1 MDRRIFGLENEYGV
15 TCTFRGQRRLSPD
28 EVARYLFRRVVSWG
42 RSSNVFLRNG
52 ARLYLDV
59 GSHPEYATPECDS
72 VIELVTHDKAGERT
86 LEGLLV
92 DAERRLHEEAERLLK
107 AVPPGAVLVAL
118 DEAGRQLDSAGLAR
132 RIARWQQDHDTV
144 AFAIG
149 GPDGLARSVLDRAQ
163 ATLAFGRMTWPH
175 RLVRVMLAEQIYRA
189 GTILS
194 GHPYHRA

>member
-1 MDRRIFGLENEYGV
+1 MRMIVAAVGRDRAGPTRDLFDDY
-15 TCTFRGQRRLSPD
+15 CRRSP
-28 EVARYLFRRVVSWG
+28 WPI
-42 RSSNVFLRNG
+42 
-52 ARLYLDV
+52 RLV
-59 GSHPEYATPECDS
+59 EIAP
-72 VIELVTHDKAGERT
+72 RT
-86 LEGLLV
+86 DLPI
-92 DAERRLHEEAERLLK
+92 ERRLREEAEGLLK
-107 AVPPGAVLVAL
+107 AVPPGAVLAAL

-149 GPDGLARSVLDRAQ
+149 GPDGLARSVLNRAQ